1 MNPTDSIFQRAI
13 GKLLIEVFN
22 GPPGDEAY
30 LLNPGDPGL
39 LRQLDSIDAAAASA
53 RPMPGKTTIAAHVD
67 HVNYGLTLLNRWA
80 RGEENPWADA
90 DWNASWQRTTVNPDQ
105 WQKLRDDLRAQV
117 EAWSKAVEKR
127 DEWDDVT
134 ASGTISSVA
143 HTAYHFGAIRQI
155 LAALGA
161 N

>member
-1 MNPTDSIFQRAI
+1 MNPTDSIFHRAI

-22 GPPGDEAY
+22 GPPGNEAY

-90 DWNASWQRTTVNPDQ
+90 DWNASWQRTTVTAEQ
-105 WQKLRDDLRAQV
+105 WQKLREDLRAQV
-117 EAWSKAVEKR
+117 EAWRNAVEKR
-127 DEWDDVT
+127 DKWDDVT